1 MEKQKILV
9 VDDEEALTDV
19 VRFNL
24 EVEGYEV
31 ATALSAEEAMKFDLK
46 QFDLI
51 LLDVMMPGMS
61 GFRFAQILK
70 DDAATYR
77 IPIIFCTAKTTED
90 EMIAGLNIGADDY
103 ISKPYTIRNLLV
115 RVKTV
120 LRRITMERD
129 PKIEPSQMLTFEG
142 IRIDRE
148 AKQLVVDG
156 EEVPLPRKELELL
169 ILLVSHPGR
178 IFSREEIL
186 KLIWED
192 EVIVLNRTIDVKIT
206 RLRKRIG
213 RYGKHIITRFGYGYG
228 FEK

>member
-103 ISKPYTIRNLLV
+103 ISKPYTIRNLLA

-129 PKIEPSQMLTFEG
+129 PKIELSQMLTFEG

>member
-1 MEKQKILV
+1 MEKQRILV

-31 ATALSAEEAMKFDLK
+31 VTALSADEAMKLDLK

-90 EMIAGLNIGADDY
+90 EMVAGLNIGADDY
-103 ISKPYTIRNLLV
+103 ITKPYTIRNLLA

-120 LRRITMERD
+120 LRRITIERD

-213 RYGKHIITRFGYGYG
+213 RYGKHIVTRFGYGYG

>member
-1 MEKQKILV
+1 MEKQRILV

-31 ATALSAEEAMKFDLK
+31 VTALSADEAMKLDLK

-90 EMIAGLNIGADDY
+90 EMVAGLNIGADDY
-103 ISKPYTIRNLLV
+103 ITKPYTIRNLLA

-120 LRRITMERD
+120 LRRITIERD

-148 AKQLVVDG
+148 AKQLMVDG

-213 RYGKHIITRFGYGYG
+213 RYGKHIVTRFGYGYG